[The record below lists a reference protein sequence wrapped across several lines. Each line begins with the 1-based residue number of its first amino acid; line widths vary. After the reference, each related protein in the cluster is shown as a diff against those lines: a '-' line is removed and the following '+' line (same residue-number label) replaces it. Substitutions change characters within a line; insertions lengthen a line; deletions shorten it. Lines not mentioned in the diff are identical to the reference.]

1 MALNGSGIRDTARVL
16 EISPT
21 TVISELKKKESCLE
35 SVNRAVL
42 ERLDPNNVIVDIQ
55 KVEEA
60 ELDEMWS
67 YVGTKDHPRWLW
79 QAIDHTSG
87 EILA

>member
-1 MALNGSGIRDTARVL
+1 M
-16 EISPT
+16 
-21 TVISELKKKESCLE
+21 
-35 SVNRAVL
+35 L
-42 ERLDPNNVIVDIQ
+42 ERLDPNNVIVYIQ

-67 YVGTKDHPRWLW
+67 YVGNKGQQRWLW
-79 QAIDHTSG
+79 QAIDHASG